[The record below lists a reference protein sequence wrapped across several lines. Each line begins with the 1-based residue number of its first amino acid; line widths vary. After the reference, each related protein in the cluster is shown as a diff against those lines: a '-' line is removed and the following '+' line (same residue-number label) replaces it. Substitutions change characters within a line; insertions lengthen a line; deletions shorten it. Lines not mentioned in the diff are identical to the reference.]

1 MRGKGGIVSELRV
14 CVGKEVKQ
22 VMRVVGTWQVMLVLV
37 ALGPFFGCQQSTSTD
52 PGVKNSGDR
61 TTKTLPRD
69 DPGASARVSPS
80 PAATPDAAV
89 RTVLEGIERKELN
102 ALWEFLPSGYQRDL
116 QSLVRQ
122 TGEKMDPE
130 VWDRLVGVVRH
141 AAQMMKSKEKWLQTP
156 AANEPAPSGAAAQLG
171 PVNYAHLAQLLEL
184 LADSE
189 LGQTETLKTLDLGAW
204 STKVG
209 RPLLEQIS
217 VFAQRMPAD
226 PLARTLT
233 GLQDLKFRSRDV
245 KEDAATVEIV
255 IPNEPAVEV
264 PYVKIDG
271 KWIPVDLAN
280 GWIEGMGQAQ
290 ARLAV
295 VLAPENLAALKPQML
310 TGLNVLDDWL
320 KRLEEAPSKE
330 AFDFA
335 WSQGLQNVLTVAS
348 SLGPNPAAGGSADE
362 GDPAMETGIPVVK
375 VVVRGELT
383 FDQQDELL
391 ERLAGQTDDG
401 AGPFREISATRREV
415 TFLLGPVADVAA
427 FAKKLEMLDVSK
439 VDPSTRM
446 IWAAP
451 K

>member
-1 MRGKGGIVSELRV
+1 
-14 CVGKEVKQ
+14 
-22 VMRVVGTWQVMLVLV
+22 MRVVRIWQVVLV
-37 ALGPFFGCQQSTSTD
+37 WMALGPLVGCQQSASTD
-52 PGVKNSGDR
+52 PGVQTSGD
-61 TTKTLPRD
+61 
-69 DPGASARVSPS
+69 GATAVAGNESATSGQGTSP

-89 RTVLEGIERKELN
+89 RTVLEGIERKELA
-102 ALWEFLPSGYQRDL
+102 ALWEFLPASYQRDL

-130 VWDRLVGVVRH
+130 VWDRLIGVVRH
-141 AAQMMKSKEKWLQTP
+141 AAQVMKSKEPWLQTP

-171 PVNYAHLAQLLEL
+171 PINYAEVGHLLEL

-189 LGQTETLKTLDLGAW
+189 LGRTETLKTIDLGAW
-204 STKVG
+204 TAKVG

-217 VFAQRMPAD
+217 VFARRMPAD

-245 KEDAATVEIV
+245 KGDAATVEIV

-264 PYVKIDG
+264 PYVKVDG

-295 VLAPENLAALKPQML
+295 VLAPENLASLKPQML
-310 TGLNVLDDWL
+310 TGLNVMDDWL
-320 KRLEEAPSKE
+320 KRLEDAPSKE

-348 SLGPNPAAGGSADE
+348 SLGPNSSPDGSTDE
-362 GDPAMETGIPVVK
+362 GDPAAETEIPVVK

-383 FDQQDELL
+383 FDQQDDLL

-401 AGPFREISATRREV
+401 TGPFREISATKREV

-439 VDPSTRM
+439 VDPATRM

>member
-1 MRGKGGIVSELRV
+1 LLRV

-22 VMRVVGTWQVMLVLV
+22 VMRVVGTWQVVLLWV
-37 ALGPFFGCQQSTSTD
+37 ALGPLVGCQQSASTD
-52 PGVKNSGDR
+52 PGVKQSGDG
-61 TTKTLPRD
+61 TTAAAARGES
-69 DPGASARVSPS
+69 GASTKGLSS

-89 RTVLEGIERKELN
+89 RTVLEGMERKELT
-102 ALWEFLPSGYQRDL
+102 ALWEFLPPSYQRDL
-116 QSLVRQ
+116 QSLVRL

-141 AAQMMKSKEKWLQTP
+141 AAQVMKSKEQWLQTP
-156 AANEPAPSGAAAQLG
+156 AANEPAPTGPAAHQG
-171 PVNYAHLAQLLEL
+171 PVNYAELAHLLEL

-189 LGQTETLKTLDLGAW
+189 LGQTETLKTMDLGAW
-204 STKVG
+204 TAKVG
-209 RPLLEQIS
+209 RPLLQQIS
-217 VFAQRMPAD
+217 VFARRMPAD

-245 KEDAATVEIV
+245 KDDAATVEIM

-295 VLAPENLAALKPQML
+295 FLAPENQSSLKPQLL
-310 TGLNVLDDWL
+310 TGLDVMDDWL
-320 KRLEEAPSKE
+320 QRLEAAPSKE

-348 SLGPNPAAGGSADE
+348 SLGPNPSAEGSTGE
-362 GDPAMETGIPVVK
+362 VDPAMETEIPVVK

-383 FDQQDELL
+383 FEQQDELL

-401 AGPFREISATRREV
+401 TGPFREISATKREV
-415 TFLLGPVADVAA
+415 TFLLGPVADVAT